1 MFLHKIKKLVKMKT
15 LIIFLS
21 IYHGNTEKIAKA
33 MAEVL
38 DAGLMKLSQVNLVS
52 LPTYNLIGFGSGIYF
67 GEHHKS
73 LLTFADKIPV
83 LKGKK
88 AFIFSTSGVS
98 NKLNFLHNILHRTAH
113 FHNPLKENL
122 LRKGFDIIGE
132 FSCRGFDIVGPFKL
146 VGGINKDRP
155 NEEDLKRAKNF
166 VKELKNKRQSLIK
179 E

>member
-1 MFLHKIKKLVKMKT
+1 MKT
-15 LIIFLS
+15 LIIFIS
-21 IYHGNTEKIAKA
+21 IHHGNTEKIAKA
-33 MAEVL
+33 MSEVL
-38 DAGLMKLSQVNLVS
+38 DAGLMKPSQVDLVS

-73 LLTFADKIPV
+73 LLSLADKLPV

-98 NKLNFLHNILHRTAH
+98 NKLNFLHNIRHRTVH
-113 FHNPLKENL
+113 FHNPLKEKL

-146 VGGINKDRP
+146 IGGISKGRP
-155 NEEDLKRAKNF
+155 NEKDLKRAENF
-166 VKELKNKRQSLIK
+166 IKELKNKRQSLI
-179 E
+179 